1 MKIGLVLPDLPQYS
15 ETFFN
20 YKIKGLQQSG
30 FEVIVFSGKKHEE
43 KFSYEHKSSYPVYEG
58 NPFKQLISLG
68 LVLTLT
74 FLKNPGRAKNLYSL
88 ERKDGRSTGES
99 LKVVYLNSH
108 ILNYDLDWLHFG
120 FATMSVKREN
130 VAKAMGSKMGVSFRG
145 YDINIYPLKNP
156 GCYEKLWRNVDKVH
170 SISNYLYDKGVELG
184 LSKKKPFTKIT
195 PSIDTS
201 VFRMKENPGKID
213 SSKITFLTVGRLN
226 WIKDYETAIYA
237 MKILKESGINFIYNI
252 IGMGNELERL
262 KFAVHQCGLEDRIFF
277 LGKVG
282 HEKVMETMFE
292 SDIYLQTSLQEGFC
306 VSVLEAQ
313 SAGMLCVVSDA
324 DGLKENVAD
333 GESGWIVK
341 RRDPAAFAEK
351 ITEVINLP
359 EEVRQRVS
367 INARKRVEKEFRIED
382 QREKFYKFFLE

>member
-20 YKIKGLQQSG
+20 YKIKGLQESG

-43 KFSYEHKSSYPVYEG
+43 KFSYEHKNSYPVNEG
-58 NPFKQLISLG
+58 KPFKQLISLAF
-68 LVLTLT
+68 VLTMT
-74 FLKNPGRAKNLYSL
+74 FLKSPERSKKLYSL
-88 ERKDGRSTGES
+88 ERKDGRSIKES
-99 LKVVYLNSH
+99 LKIVYLNAH

-130 VAKAMGSKMGVSFRG
+130 VAKAIGSKMGVSFRG
-145 YDINIYPLKNP
+145 YCINIYPLKNP
-156 GCYEKLWRNVDKVH
+156 GCYEKLWRNVDKIH
-170 SISNYLYDKGVELG
+170 SISNYLYHKGVELG
-184 LSKKKPFTKIT
+184 LSKRKPFAKIT

-201 VFRMKENPGKID
+201 LFRMKENPGKID
-213 SSKITFLTVGRLN
+213 INGIKILTVGRLN
-226 WIKDYETAIYA
+226 WIKDYETAIYT
-237 MKILKESGINFIYNI
+237 MKILKDSGINFIYKI
-252 IGMGNELERL
+252 IGTGNELERL
-262 KFAVHQCGLEDRIFF
+262 KFAVHQCGLEDRILF

-282 HEKVMETMFE
+282 HEKVMEAMFE

-341 RRDPAAFAEK
+341 RRDSAAFAEK
-351 ITEVINLP
+351 ISEVINLP
-359 EEVRQRVS
+359 DDVRRKVS
-367 INARKRVEKEFRIED
+367 MNARKRVERDFRIED
-382 QREKFYKFFLE
+382 QREKFYKYFME